1 MHSVENLEMQ
11 IIFEINKGFN
21 EIIIEIV
28 KKFWVHICIFQS
40 TADDQYQGGP
50 DRVNQYLMK

>member
-50 DRVNQYLMK
+50 IRAR